1 MGNALK
7 IENFNPLNHDLVAR
21 RVMKR
26 NPRIARRVN
35 DVWDE
40 GITGKRAR
48 AFTVKKTRGPEY
60 EPLF

>member
-7 IENFNPLNHDLVAR
+7 IENFNPLNHDIVAR
-21 RVMKR
+21 RIMR
-26 NPRIARRVN
+26 NNPRVARRVN

-48 AFTVKKTRGPEY
+48 RAFVKKTRGPEY
-60 EPLF
+60 EPIF